1 MLLIEKFEKGIN
13 EYRCDNIFKNLFL
26 CFTKKYFECKCN
38 EKHNFIKEEMHY
50 AIELEIKD
58 KKIFMNH

>member
-1 MLLIEKFEKGIN
+1 MLLIEKLEKSIN
-13 EYRCDNIFKNLFL
+13 DYGFDNNFKNLFL
-26 CFTKKYFECKCN
+26 CLTKNYFECKCN
-38 EKHNFIKEEMHY
+38 ENHNFITEEMQY